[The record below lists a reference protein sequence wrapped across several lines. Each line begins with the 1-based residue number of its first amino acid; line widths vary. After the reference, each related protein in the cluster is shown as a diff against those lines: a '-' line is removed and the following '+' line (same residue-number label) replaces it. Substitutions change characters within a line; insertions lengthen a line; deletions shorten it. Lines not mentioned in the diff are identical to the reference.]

1 MNSLKKRDI
10 MKPVVGMIR
19 IQDIG
24 EGAMKQSVKKLLQ
37 IFPIIAVMMLS
48 SGCGNEPVLT
58 TDVIAQFEG
67 EDITKEEVSFYL
79 IVNQIVYEKQF
90 ASEYPD
96 QDIWQMDL
104 LGTGN
109 TLEEDVK
116 SSILQQLRQMHILLD
131 KAEEYHVELSAED
144 EEELLVLM
152 EIFQQE
158 YAPEVLEELQ
168 MEEGIPRERMK
179 ESMLAAKVKEKIC
192 NTKGWS
198 EEEKEKKFGRLME
211 EWALSYHFTI
221 RETDWENT
229 HFTMG
234 QYNQES

>member
-1 MNSLKKRDI
+1 MNIRMGI
-10 MKPVVGMIR
+10 RR

-24 EGAMKQSVKKLLQ
+24 EETMKRRVGKLLQ
-37 IFPIIAVMMLS
+37 IFPIIVVMTIS
-48 SGCGNEPVLT
+48 SGCGSEPVLS

-131 KAEEYHVELSAED
+131 KAEEYHVEFSKED

-158 YAPEVLEELQ
+158 YAPKVLEELQ
-168 MEEGIPRERMK
+168 MEDGMPRERMK

-192 NTKGWS
+192 NSKGWS
-198 EEEKEKKFGRLME
+198 EEEKEKKFERLME

-229 HFTMG
+229 HFTLG
-234 QYNQES
+234 QYSEESQ

>member
-1 MNSLKKRDI
+1 MKRR
-10 MKPVVGMIR
+10 VG
-19 IQDIG
+19 
-24 EGAMKQSVKKLLQ
+24 KLLQ
-37 IFPIIAVMMLS
+37 IFPIIVVMTIS
-48 SGCGNEPVLT
+48 SGCGSEPVLS

-90 ASEYPD
+90 ASEYPE

-104 LGTGN
+104 FDTGH

-131 KAEEYHVELSAED
+131 KAEEYHVEFSKED

-158 YAPEVLEELQ
+158 YAPKVLEELQ

-192 NTKGWS
+192 STRGWS
-198 EEEKEKKFGRLME
+198 EKEKEQKFGQLME
-211 EWALSYHFTI
+211 EWAQSYHFTI
-221 RETDWENT
+221 REMDWDGI
-229 HFTMG
+229 HFEYGKYM
-234 QYNQES
+234 QEE